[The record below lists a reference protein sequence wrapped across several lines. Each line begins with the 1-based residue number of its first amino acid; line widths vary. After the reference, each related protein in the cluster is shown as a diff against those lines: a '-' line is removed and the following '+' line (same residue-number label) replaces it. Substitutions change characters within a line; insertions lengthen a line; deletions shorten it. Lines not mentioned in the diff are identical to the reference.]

1 MLRRGGCEEV
11 FKLYVVS
18 RNAGKIREFQGLGAE
33 ECVDVLPVEL
43 SKVEIQSD
51 ELAAIALYSA
61 VQASLQLKDPFF
73 VEDSGLYIPSL
84 GGFPGPYSSFV
95 YRTLGVKGVLKLMK
109 GLTERQAYFESVIVL
124 HCPQH
129 GFKLFKGVVQ
139 GLIPEEARGSGGF
152 GFDPIFIPE
161 GHDRTFAEMPTEV
174 KNTLSHRS
182 RAFRKMVEWLRTA
195 YKSRIQEI

>member
-1 MLRRGGCEEV
+1 MSRRGGCGEV
-11 FKLYVVS
+11 LKLYLVS
-18 RNAGKIREFQGLGAE
+18 SNAGKIREFQSLGAE
-33 ECVDVLPVEL
+33 ECVDVLPVDL

-51 ELAAIALYSA
+51 ELATIALYGA
-61 VQASLQLKDPFF
+61 VQASLQLRDPFF
-73 VEDSGLYIPSL
+73 VEDSGLYIHSL

-95 YRTLGVKGVLKLMK
+95 YRTLGVKGVLKLME
-109 GLTERQAYFESVIVL
+109 GVTEREAYFESVIVFY
-124 HCPQH
+124 HPQQ

-139 GLIPEEARGSGGF
+139 GSISGEARGSGGF

-182 RAFRKMVEWLRTA
+182 MAFRKMVEWVKTT
-195 YKSRIQEI
+195 YKSRM